1 MTLKN
6 KKTRWGTQYLDGTQA
21 AVKFSRLP
29 SVSYAIL
36 CMVLAV
42 VFAGTSLTTLLNSSG
57 SSVAYAENEDKAK
70 EKVQD
75 AADKFLEDPEE
86 GDEFPLGSAIEKME
100 KTSEDDREGFSYVLR
115 RLFTVHYMNDTSKG
129 YAAEGKAGLQCE
141 TSNPNAGTPIYH
153 NCDIPNIMTEF
164 IQDFIA
170 MISQQGIIGGTTTNV
185 ALDFSAFGLPQGIP
199 ADGAPVK
206 PSERAVKYT
215 GLELYG
221 YNLRYTVYNGE
232 WDHIKVMTTARAMSN
247 FGFMDDLK
255 MGVTSVAQGVSG
267 GVQGSAQGFVE
278 GMSTGGFF
286 GAIGGGFTGFWDGA
300 AGGSINSI
308 LDTSDHN
315 VFVTNSWY
323 RAGYGSTL
331 YNARELTETEMAAK
345 TQNTLISMLSSSAPE
360 LATVPEDYQNI
371 RNGPADPKEAISKCT
386 IVDQNGSNKEI
397 KYGNG
402 KIAPGVTK
410 AECQKAAQN
419 AYEMRTRN
427 DIDPDSKDKA
437 RYTWNAEGR
446 QKLETLKQWK
456 KNNESMFKTADKYGL
471 QCDINENEAVRKDSI
486 ASFRLCWNQNYSKVS
501 KNLQSEEQKNS
512 TFEWVTNLFSPTNVA
527 GWLTGNHDDNFNAP
541 WNRYVCVDSNGRDIL
556 DSNGHPVQLYDYNGD
571 LNEGCKPVRPP
582 IQNGFFGNGYVS
594 GQSQPANDTRYNDSN
609 TNFLNIVFPLD
620 RIVTTIGNIGL
631 MIATFVTRVSN
642 TVIALTYNPV
652 MKTLGIDDIIVNL
665 IEGFRES
672 LFFPLIVL
680 VVALAGVQIIWNVG
694 RRKDYSNQAT
704 SIVMLCLTIVL
715 GVVLM
720 FKPAQVINA
729 VDSVPAMVETAIM
742 GSIFSLGDRQGDNLC
757 YATGTI
763 NDSTFLDLSG
773 NSAQGVGANEGAR
786 ALMCENWR
794 TFAFNPWVKGQW
806 GTDYKNLYAEN
817 ATVGPEASKMKNT
830 NTHLVGD
837 ASVVMGGGVTERN
850 WALYQ
855 LEVMA
860 SGTAYFKDLET
871 PSGRLD
877 TDMYRLVDLQAG
889 PNNGAGT
896 DGRYFEAWKG
906 SGFDRAIIGP
916 VSAIIAI
923 VGAITVIVYSIAKIQ
938 IAFVIS
944 MMLILLPFM
953 FLFGIHPT
961 MGRSKLKGYFGSIL
975 GLMVQRIVLVLL
987 IAVMFSIVAR
997 SGSLAENYWLSA
1009 ILTLVI
1015 MLFFLKAR
1023 KEILKFVFEGVS
1035 AGFGQPIGAQFM
1047 DNPKQWIDK
1056 NVRNKQT
1063 QGSLLGN
1070 NLQKLKVGTQSFA
1083 GGAIGG
1089 WMAGGKGNH
1098 GKGAW
1103 NSVRDNALKSSQQAV
1118 TRLSNRQRHRG
1129 YGLAQT
1135 MIEARREAE
1144 NATGQRINESDD
1156 AKALRLRAHKQTDE
1170 YQAYEAEMAKYKELD
1185 SEEILDKSSGN
1196 VQAYKMDGDTQVF
1209 RPEAPRMQDMAEG
1222 AVASRRM
1229 ARAIKTEDERRALRR
1244 QMDAEHLN
1252 SFNNYEEFKKTN
1264 GDNDE
1269 NAVDSSSVSNLS
1281 HEEQL
1286 LAAAELDA
1294 NIGKQIADTETL
1306 LNKNREDHALLDR
1319 ESKKHKKDEDKL
1331 ANIERRKRI
1340 VGTQIKRL
1348 EKKVAELQK
1357 EYDKGL
1363 KDIYGSERMLEEDIK
1378 KEWENTDAK
1387 LEDKQFRDLNK
1398 VSRIATRQNSRKADT
1413 QALQDMMQDLMSRAK
1428 KDE

>member
-6 KKTRWGTQYLDGTQA
+6 KQTRWGTQYLDGTQA
-21 AVKFSRLP
+21 AAKFSRLP

-57 SSVAYAENEDKAK
+57 PSIAHAENEDKAK
-70 EKVQD
+70 EKIQD
-75 AADKFLEDPEE
+75 AADDFLDEGEE
-86 GDEFPLGSAIEKME
+86 GEEFPLGSAIEKME
-100 KTSEDDREGFSYVLR
+100 KTPEEDRDGFAYVLR

-129 YAAEGKAGLQCE
+129 YAAEGKAGLQCQVDD
-141 TSNPNAGTPIYH
+141 PNAGTPIYH

-185 ALDFSAFGLPQGIP
+185 ALDFPAFGLPQGIP

-232 WDHIKVMTTARAMSN
+232 WDHIKVMSQARAMSN

-267 GVQGSAQGFVE
+267 GIQGGAQGIVD

-286 GAIGGGFTGFWDGA
+286 GAIGGGFTGFWGGA

-323 RAGYGSTL
+323 RVGYGSTL

-345 TQNTLISMLSSSAPE
+345 TQNTLIALLTSSAPE

-371 RNGPADPKEAISKCT
+371 RNGPPDPKEAISKCT

-402 KIAPGVTK
+402 TIAPGVTK
-410 AECQKAAQN
+410 AECEKVAQN
-419 AYEMRTRN
+419 AYEMRTQYN
-427 DIDPDSKDKA
+427 LDPDNKDKP

-471 QCDINENEAVRKDSI
+471 QCDINENEASRKDTI
-486 ASFRLCWNQNYSKVS
+486 ANFRLCWNQKYPVVS
-501 KNLQSEEQKNS
+501 KNLQREHQRDNA
-512 TFEWVTNLFSPTNVA
+512 FEWVTNLFSPANVA
-527 GWLTGNHDDNFNAP
+527 GWITGNHNDNFNAP
-541 WNRYVCVDSNGRDIL
+541 WNRYVCVDSNGKDIL
-556 DSNGHPVQLYDYNGD
+556 DSNGQQVRLYDYNGD

-582 IQNGFFGNGYVS
+582 IQNGFFGNGYVPS
-594 GQSQPANDTRYNDSN
+594 QPQPANDTRYNDAN
-609 TNFLNIVFPLD
+609 TNFLNVVFPLD
-620 RIVTTIGNIGL
+620 RLVSSIGNIGL
-631 MIATFVTRVSN
+631 IIATFVTRVSN

-680 VVALAGVQIIWNVG
+680 VVALAGVQIMWNVG
-694 RRKDYSNQAT
+694 RRKDYGNQAT

-715 GVVLM
+715 GVILM
-720 FKPAQVINA
+720 FKPAQVVNA
-729 VDSVPAMVETAIM
+729 VDSVPAMIETAIM

-757 YATGTI
+757 YATGSI
-763 NDSTFLDLSG
+763 NDSTFIDLSG
-773 NSAQGVGANEGAR
+773 NSAKGVGANEGAR

-817 ATVGPEASKMKNT
+817 TTVGPEASKMKNT

-923 VGAITVIVYSIAKIQ
+923 VGAITVIAYSISKIQ

-975 GLMVQRIVLVLL
+975 GLMIQRIVLVLL

-997 SGSLAENYWLSA
+997 SGSLAEEYWLSA

-1015 MLFFLKAR
+1015 LLFFLKAR
-1023 KEILKFVFEGVS
+1023 KEILKFVFEGIS

-1047 DNPKQWIDK
+1047 DHPKQWIDK
-1056 NVRNKQT
+1056 NVRNKHT
-1063 QGSLLGN
+1063 SGSLLGN

-1089 WMAGGKGNH
+1089 WMAGGKGGH
-1098 GKGAW
+1098 SAGAW
-1103 NSVRDNALKSSQQAV
+1103 NSIRDNALKSSQQAV

-1129 YGLAQT
+1129 YGMAQT

-1144 NATGQRINESDD
+1144 QQTSKRINESDE
-1156 AKALRLRAHKQTDE
+1156 AEMLRLRAHKQTDE
-1170 YQAYEAEMAKYKELD
+1170 YKAYEAEEAEYEAID
-1185 SEEILDKSSGN
+1185 SEEIIDKSAGN
-1196 VQAYKMDGDTQVF
+1196 VQKYKMDGETKVF

-1229 ARAIKTEDERRALRR
+1229 VKAMKVEEKRRALRE
-1244 QMDAEHLN
+1244 QMDEVQL
-1252 SFNNYEEFKKTN
+1252 SSIKRDEESREASNF
-1264 GDNDE
+1264 DNE
-1269 NAVDSSSVSNLS
+1269 NAVDENTSGLPY
-1281 HEEQL
+1281 EERA

-1294 NIGKQIADTETL
+1294 YLGKEIADTEAL
-1306 LNKNREDHALLDR
+1306 LNKQREDYNLL
-1319 ESKKHKKDEDKL
+1319 EKEANKHKKDEDRL

-1340 VGTQIKRL
+1340 VGVQINRL
-1348 EKKVAELQK
+1348 EDQVAKLQEK
-1357 EYDKGL
+1357 YDKE
-1363 KDIYGSERMLEEDIK
+1363 KIDIYGSERMIEEDIK
-1378 KEWENTDAK
+1378 KELEKADAE
-1387 LEDKQFRDLNK
+1387 LEGEQFRELNK
-1398 VSRIATRQNSRKADT
+1398 VSRIADRQNRNKADV
-1413 QALQDMMQDLMSRAK
+1413 QALHDMWENLMSRAK